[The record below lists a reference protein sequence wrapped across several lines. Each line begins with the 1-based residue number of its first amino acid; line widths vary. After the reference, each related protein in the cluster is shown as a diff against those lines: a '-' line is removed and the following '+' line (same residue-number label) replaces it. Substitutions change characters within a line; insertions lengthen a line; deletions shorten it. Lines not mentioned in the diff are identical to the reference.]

1 MATAL
6 DLTPATAKATASS
19 SILCASC
26 RALLPGVSPREDGG
40 GEEGGRAPSSSD
52 VIPVSEDPE
61 TGDLPEWIG
70 VRVEEGGWT
79 RGRLLCPQCGA
90 RVGGFDFVQGREAPV
105 YLVASRVD
113 VRTKVAVEELVKE
126 SRERNRNG
134 QEEEA
139 AADAQTGE
147 LAIVVL
153 L

>member
-1 MATAL
+1 M
-6 DLTPATAKATASS
+6 
-19 SILCASC
+19 
-26 RALLPGVSPREDGG
+26 SPREDGG
-40 GEEGGRAPSSSD
+40 GGD

-126 SRERNRNG
+126 SRERNRGG

-153 L
+153 LCDSIDISASTLSCLICIYT